1 MRTREKLEIREEAAD
16 ALKLLK
22 ETYTYNE
29 LSRNLKINIPV
40 IARYVS
46 GENLPNINRARK
58 ILEFFDHGFDLGK
71 TLARCSRKGT
81 FGLIDITNI
90 ILNKQV
96 IRKIADIAIEEFRDS
111 KIDKIF
117 TVASDGIIIANAIS
131 EKTGIPFVYA
141 KTTKESGVSDFY
153 EASVVLKPSANIRTL
168 YIPKKWIS
176 KKEQILFVDDV
187 LRSGSTLLCSSGLI
201 KKANAK
207 LVGAFIIFA
216 NKKIT
221 RRLGSKLKIKIASAQ
236 FF

>member
-1 MRTREKLEIREEAAD
+1 MRTREKLRVREEAAD

-29 LSRNLKINIPV
+29 LSRSLKISIPV

-46 GENLPNINRARK
+46 GENLPNIERARK
-58 ILEFFDHGFDLGK
+58 ILEFFNHGFDLAK

-81 FGLIDITNI
+81 FGLIDVTNI

-96 IRKIADIAIEEFRDS
+96 IRKIAEIAIEEFRDS
-111 KIDKIF
+111 KIEKIF
-117 TVASDGIIIANAIS
+117 TVASDGIILANAIS
-131 EKTGIPFVYA
+131 EKTSIPFVYA
-141 KTTKESGVSDFY
+141 KTMKESGVSDFY
-153 EASVVLKPSANIRTL
+153 EASVVLKPSASIRTL

-176 KKEQILFVDDV
+176 KKERILFVDDV
-187 LRSGSTLLCSSGLI
+187 LRSGSTLRCSSELI

-207 LVGAFIIFA
+207 LVGAFLIFA
-216 NKKIT
+216 NRKIT
-221 RRLGSKLKIKIASAQ
+221 RQLESKLRIKIASAQ